1 MQDLTWQ
8 ANQINNKLTL
18 ANSIAQEISLRASG
32 GSIVSDGTV
41 ATAHITDVMVE
52 NYNAAYQAV
61 LDAEYFKAK
70 DVFEDEAAT
79 ALDNMS
85 LAIDD
90 LVEATAVLAEVS
102 AVAEI
107 ASTAETTDEKLQA
120 QAALE
125 TTDMTIAQ
133 ADVDNF
139 NNSLDAVED
148 YAQQAGAFLS
158 AANNTNITETIDN
171 FAAANNMAVASY
183 TAVSYAQDIDKLLLE
198 FDASSTWISFHN
210 YFENET
216 LTPMDVWSSVGH
228 NPYLR

>member
-1 MQDLTWQ
+1 M
-8 ANQINNKLTL
+8 
-18 ANSIAQEISLRASG
+18 
-32 GSIVSDGTV
+32 SDGTV

-52 NYNAAYQAV
+52 NYNAAYLAV
-61 LDAEYFKAK
+61 LNAEYFKAK
-70 DVFEDEAAT
+70 DIFENEAAT
-79 ALDNMS
+79 ALENMS

-133 ADVDNF
+133 TDVDNF
-139 NNSLDAVED
+139 NDSLDAVED
-148 YAQQAGAFLS
+148 YAQQAGAYLS
-158 AANNTNITETIDN
+158 ASNNTSITEAVDN
-171 FAAANNMAVASY
+171 YASSNNMAVASY
-183 TAVSYAQDIDKLLLE
+183 TAVSYAQDIDKLLLQ
-198 FDASSTWISFHN
+198 FGDNNTWISFHN
-210 YFENET
+210 FFGDET
-216 LTPMDVWSSVGH
+216 LTAMDVWSSVGH